1 MKTPTL
7 AIFALLSLLA
17 GTAQAE
23 CLPGAP
29 ARQPVAA
36 EVSKL
41 EAALR
46 GGQITPYEAG
56 RQMRQQWEIAQFQR
70 GFLEGGQA
78 VHPGEGC
85 GSTLNINLAP
95 IGDRAGSM
103 AGNMAK
109 NGMQTASTLMRALMR
124 ETQRLIKENQA
135 REAAKEVEAVEDPAP

>member
-1 MKTPTL
+1 MKTPSL

-17 GTAQAE
+17 GSAQAE
-23 CLPGAP
+23 CLPGTP
-29 ARQPVAA
+29 ARQAVPA

-70 GFLEGGQA
+70 GFLEAGQA
-78 VHPGEGC
+78 ARPGEGC

-95 IGDRAGSM
+95 IGDMAGS
-103 AGNMAK
+103 MAK

-135 REAAKEVEAVEDPAP
+135 REAAKEADVVEDPAP